1 MMFETLPLY
10 PRKGRAAVVLE
21 IGMGSEVNGGPHAH
35 CVHLTAPTVTA
46 LKQEMTFLHRIIS
59 VLHEKWS
66 NRTELQFGA
75 AFHFD

>member
-1 MMFETLPLY
+1 
-10 PRKGRAAVVLE
+10 
-21 IGMGSEVNGGPHAH
+21 
-35 CVHLTAPTVTA
+35 VTA

-59 VLHEKWS
+59 VLHEQWS